1 MNSSPSPYLNVTR
14 LQSTQRG
21 ISNTSSCSTFT
32 HSTGPMPS
40 GNTNVSGSENGSVVY
55 QPRSRSQM
63 IGGFKHSSIVVHT
76 ENVGAN
82 AKPSTS
88 RSAPSRTPMSS
99 ISREQVIGRIASK
112 HVGHPGLDPDA
123 HKREL
128 PALGPRIGHCEL
140 RRTQHDSRLR
150 VRPFGVWFRQVHR
163 HVEVVASGLERGV
176 ENRWVEPR
184 VARVDDRIDRFGTRE
199 RDDRGLIGRVECS
212 SLEPRI
218 VTSLDG
224 DLGTRRVE
232 IGDDDSRQ
240 DVRFGRSTR
249 NRRTDTTRAH
259 H

>member
-1 MNSSPSPYLNVTR
+1 
-14 LQSTQRG
+14 
-21 ISNTSSCSTFT
+21 
-32 HSTGPMPS
+32 
-40 GNTNVSGSENGSVVY
+40 
-55 QPRSRSQM
+55 M
-63 IGGFKHSSIVVHT
+63 IGGFKHSSIVVQT

-82 AKPSTS
+82 VEALDFEIGTVAHADVVDLAK
-88 RSAPSRTPMSS
+88 
-99 ISREQVIGRIASK
+99 QVIGRIASK

-140 RRTQHDSRLR
+140 RRTQHDSRLL
-150 VRPFGVWFRQVHR
+150 VRPFGMWFRQVHR

-176 ENRWVEPR
+176 ENRRIEPR
-184 VARVDDRIDRFGTRE
+184 VARVDDRIDRFGARE

-218 VTSLDG
+218 VTSLDR